1 MEQIN
6 FQNQFFPLREL
17 EISKAN
23 SVFISTT
30 KLNSLLM
37 TDSGAYVSGEA
48 ELIDDSIYY
57 YVESSQIS
65 LSKRKLIQLILSET
79 NA

>member
-17 EISKAN
+17 EISNAN
-23 SVFISTT
+23 AVLISTT
-30 KLNSLLM
+30 ALNSLLM
-37 TDSGAYVSGEA
+37 TDSGAYVSTEA
-48 ELIDDSIYY
+48 ELIDECIYY
-57 YVESSQIS
+57 YVESSQIT
-65 LSKRKLIQLILSET
+65 LSKRKLLQLILAET